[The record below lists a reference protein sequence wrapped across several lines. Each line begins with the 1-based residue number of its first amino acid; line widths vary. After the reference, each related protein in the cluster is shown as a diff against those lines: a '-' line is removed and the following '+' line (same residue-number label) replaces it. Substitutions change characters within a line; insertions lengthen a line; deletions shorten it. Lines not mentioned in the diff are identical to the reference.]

1 MGTND
6 VPRRVFEHKAKAI
19 KGFTSKCDVTRLVCT
34 RLLTGLPVP
43 LIERKSSRNGAGIGK
58 SG

>member
-1 MGTND
+1 MGMND

-19 KGFTSKCDVTRLVCT
+19 KGFTSKCDVTRLVRT

-43 LIERKSSRNGAGIGK
+43 LIERESSRNGAGIGK